1 MGFVPY
7 ILFLHALRRRRAA
20 PLLVLELPNCSR
32 SHYQDVVPSVP
43 SFRAALETLLRRE
56 FGVARSGEYV
66 LLGHSLGTD
75 YCSMVMNDPRLAE
88 SARSEVHEEPPL
100 RPARLVLMDPVC
112 FLHESAESHR
122 LPFWTVGEAMRK
134 AGAWWRWPVQLL
146 LLLLV
151 IRDES
156 NQEVTKR
163 ALVPGTGHARPSRNL
178 RGAFE
183 EGSRNL
189 LGTDTLFRASP
200 ELLRRCATL
209 VTMSGKDQALPAW
222 EIHDYLRAHFPE
234 IEVRMDPGLEHG
246 GFLLPFVPGWLA
258 RSVFEAVLTF
268 VGASPPSPALPR
280 VASLPGVGGAPMVD
294 GSPAAEPMLRRNRS
308 RSSSR
313 LV

>member
-163 ALVPGTGHARPSRNL
+163 ALVPGT
-178 RGAFE
+178 
-183 EGSRNL
+183 
-189 LGTDTLFRASP
+189 DTLFRASP